1 MKRLVGLALLI
12 TLIAMPMRDEKENIP
27 CGWALM
33 AIRVDSL
40 LRCYMVDVEVFHQAL
55 IEVVGLAAD

>member
-27 CGWALM
+27 CEWALM
-33 AIRVDSL
+33 AIRGRFPATL
-40 LRCYMVDVEVFHQAL
+40 LYDRCRG
-55 IEVVGLAAD
+55 IPSGIN